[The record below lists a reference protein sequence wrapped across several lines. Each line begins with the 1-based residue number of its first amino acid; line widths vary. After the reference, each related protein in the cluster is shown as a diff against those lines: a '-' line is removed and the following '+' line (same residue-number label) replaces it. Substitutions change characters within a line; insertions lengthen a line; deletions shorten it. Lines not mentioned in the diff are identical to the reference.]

1 MTNMMTKKEKPRDV
15 AMALQVPAINNRI
28 EEVMGKRAPQFCSAL
43 IQVSKQKHIA
53 GCEPFTV
60 IGAAMTAASMD
71 LSIDPNLGFAHIVP
85 YNSRDG
91 KQAQFQM
98 GYKGFIQLGLRT
110 GQYAA
115 MNDFAVNKEAFVSFN
130 PVTGDLVL
138 DSEKLDESGEIV
150 GYGFYFRLVNG
161 FEKTV
166 YWPKEKIEAHAKRFS
181 KSYSKGYGPWTEMFD
196 AMARKTVI
204 KLTLGKYGILST
216 EMQQAVTMDQAVV
229 SNDGESDM
237 VYADN
242 ETTASGPVYDEPA
255 IPETDEPKEEQ
266 PPAAEEEQQQEEPPK
281 EDDQKQEESVS
292 LTPVEDLGKTEI
304 DAELKNHMN
313 ESYFSAVAKPHMLGD
328 DENYLKYPISA
339 KRDLLTDLR
348 AAVENQA

>member
-1 MTNMMTKKEKPRDV
+1 
-15 AMALQVPAINNRI
+15 
-28 EEVMGKRAPQFCSAL
+28 
-43 IQVSKQKHIA
+43 
-53 GCEPFTV
+53 
-60 IGAAMTAASMD
+60 MTAAAMD

-91 KQAQFQM
+91 KTAQFQM

-110 GQYAA
+110 GQYGA

-138 DSEKLDESGEIV
+138 DSDKLDESGDIV

-166 YWPKEKIEAHAKRFS
+166 YWPKEKIENHAKRFS
-181 KSYSKGYGPWTEMFD
+181 KSYAKGYGPWTEMFD

-216 EMQQAVTMDQAVV
+216 EMQMAVTRDQAVI
-229 SNDGESDM
+229 SDDGENEM

-242 ETTASGPVYDEPA
+242 ETSASGPVYDEVE
-255 IPETDEPKEEQ
+255 IPEPTPKAEKKKVAEAPKAEP
-266 PPAAEEEQQQEEPPK
+266 AG
-281 EDDQKQEESVS
+281 DG
-292 LTPVEDLGKTEI
+292 LTPVEDMGKSAI
-304 DAELKNHMN
+304 DAAIELHSA
-313 ESYFSAVAKPHMLGD
+313 EPYFETVMKSNQLGD
-328 DENYLKYPISA
+328 DPDYTKYPLSA
-339 KRDLLTDLR
+339 KRQIVSDLR
-348 AAVENQA
+348 DAVDKKA